1 MKIWDEQNIY
11 VCFHNNFG
19 GYFKFLPEVVQVKRF
34 RVYQYIN
41 ILKSEPGPGAWAAMA
56 DENVIVLFV
65 NLKTKITHCVTAAS
79 NNGFVAN
86 FASSLCKLCQ
96 FVVLVKEIRPQS
108 STARTSGSLY
118 CSRYHTTSSLGFRGR
133 GKYSCNNITTTLI
146 QISRLF
152 YFGFFSKTNHQMI
165 I

>member
-1 MKIWDEQNIY
+1 MKIWDKQNIY

-19 GYFKFLPEVVQVKRF
+19 GDFKFLPEVLLVKKF

-41 ILKSEPGPGAWAAMA
+41 IFKSEPGPGTWAWAAIS
-56 DENVIVLFV
+56 DENVIVLFA

-133 GKYSCNNITTTLI
+133 GK
-146 QISRLF
+146 
-152 YFGFFSKTNHQMI
+152 
-165 I
+165 